1 MTLKHS
7 PSVLLLA
14 LLHPSSGLSLELPGQ
29 DLPAQELPTVLTPA
43 RLEQPRVDVPASVTV
58 IDRDMIKASGIREI
72 PELFRLVP
80 GTAVA
85 TRDGWNYVVSYHG
98 TNYRDPRRMQVL
110 VNGRSVYQ
118 AGFATVDWSDIPIDV
133 NDIERIE
140 VVRGPSTA
148 LYGANAFLGVV
159 NIITRHAADS
169 KNLRAQAR
177 IGSINTEDYYVSVAD
192 SELDESWKLSAASRH
207 DSGFDKNRDGED
219 RRDNKS
225 IKWIRGEW
233 NKRLN
238 SNWSLSMSA
247 GYKNGKFTEDKGDDQ
262 ITFPNLDVE
271 DYFASAVFEQDLSIH
286 HSRKLQFHFSEQDED
301 IDFRACVPRF
311 LLGLSVDPNGIS
323 CGDVNDDMM
332 NTRYD
337 IDFQETRIHSDKLKT
352 VSGFH
357 LKHSR
362 VKSDTF
368 FNGRESRDHA
378 QIFASVEY
386 RISPK
391 WLTNISGSYE
401 YEEDTGE
408 YLSPRVA
415 LLFQPQPGKSFR
427 AVYSEAVRTPDL
439 FESAADW
446 SYYATDISPAPDG
459 IREAQFLITA
469 RGNPDL
475 KAEKIIS
482 REIGYFY
489 HNRDKNLSFDVK
501 WYHDDFSEL
510 ISDQLDLAS
519 FNSVNFSDDPLEQTG
534 FEIELDVKPTEQW
547 RTRLTFARINSHEE
561 DYRERTFTPRSSG
574 SALIS
579 YQINDQW
586 AWSSSYYYARE
597 INDFKFSRLDSR
609 VSRTWHHN
617 NRQFEISGLI
627 RHRLDDDG
635 NLFKDNLYDK
645 NNHFLL
651 SIDVTQ

>member
-1 MTLKHS
+1 MTLKYS
-7 PSVLLLA
+7 YSLIALA
-14 LLHPSSGLSLELPGQ
+14 LLSANKGLSMDLHEQ
-29 DLPAQELPTVLTPA
+29 DLPEQELPTVLTPA
-43 RLEQPRVDVPASVTV
+43 KLEQARVDVPASVTV
-58 IDRDMIKASGIREI
+58 IDRAMIKASGIREI

-140 VVRGPSTA
+140 VVRGPATA
-148 LYGANAFLGVV
+148 LYGANAFLGVI

-169 KNLRAQAR
+169 ESLRVQTR
-177 IGSINTEDYYVSVAD
+177 LGSINTEDYYLSVANAN
-192 SELDESWKLSAASRH
+192 LNESWKISAASRH
-207 DSGFDKNRDGED
+207 DSGFDTDRDGND

-225 IKWIRGEW
+225 IKWLRGEW
-233 NKRLN
+233 NRSLN
-238 SNWSLSMSA
+238 NNWSLSFSA
-247 GYKNGKFTEDKGDDQ
+247 GYKNGTFTEDKGDDQ
-262 ITFPNLDVE
+262 LTFPNLDVE
-271 DYFASAVFEQDLSIH
+271 DYFLSAVFEKDISIH
-286 HSRKLQFHFSEQDED
+286 HSRKLQIDFSEQDED

-337 IDFQETRIHSDKLKT
+337 IDFQDTRIHSEKLKT

-362 VKSDTF
+362 VKSETF
-368 FNGRESRDHA
+368 FNGKESRDHA

-391 WLTNISGSYE
+391 WLTNISASYE
-401 YEEDTGE
+401 YEEDTDD
-408 YLSPRVA
+408 YVSPRVA
-415 LLFQPQPGKSFR
+415 LLFQPQAGKSFR

-446 SYYATDISPAPDG
+446 SYYATNISPSPDG

-469 RGNPDL
+469 RGNSDL
-475 KAEKIIS
+475 KAEKVIS

-489 HNRDKNLSFDVK
+489 HNINKNLSFDIK
-501 WYHDDFSEL
+501 WYRDDYSEL

-519 FNSVNFSDDPLEQTG
+519 FNSVNFSEDPLRQTG
-534 FEIELDVKPTEQW
+534 FEIEFDYKPTEQW
-547 RTRLTFARINSHEE
+547 RTRLTFSRINSHEE
-561 DYRERTFTPRSSG
+561 DYREQTLTPRSSG
-574 SALIS
+574 SAFVS

-586 AWSSSYYYARE
+586 LWSSSYYYARE
-597 INDFKFSRLDSR
+597 INDFKFSRIDSR
-609 VSRTWHHN
+609 LSRSWHHN
-617 NRQFEISGLI
+617 ENNYEVSGLI

-635 NLFKDNLYDK
+635 NLFKDNLYDEK
-645 NNHFLL
+645 NHFLL
-651 SIDVTQ
+651 SIELTQ